1 MNSQEFCSSF
11 RFVKITFNRPHQ
23 TDRLTGEGSPTNYIG
38 QLITGSAKL
47 VCGGKTVSLLP
58 GEPFFIPK
66 GCNYRS
72 FWYPD
77 GETVS
82 WYSLG
87 FDLLP
92 FQPEIPAL
100 QKLPAGGEEHLNR
113 IFAGLTVCADTIGHL
128 YLCLSSVSDRM
139 EYENPGKQSLTARAA
154 GIIRSDPTLRMDAV
168 ASACGV
174 SESTLYSRMRSIGV
188 TPNVLRQRA
197 LCDRASE
204 LLSTTDK
211 SVEDISSLLGF
222 SSSSYFRKVFR
233 SHTGMTPREV
243 RKKRG
248 V

>member
-1 MNSQEFCSSF
+1 MNSKEFCNSF

-23 TDRLTGEGSPTNYIG
+23 TDRISGEGSPTNYIG
-38 QLITGSAKL
+38 CLITGSARL

-72 FWYPD
+72 FWYPE
-77 GETVS
+77 GENVS
-82 WYSLG
+82 WYSIG
-87 FDLLP
+87 FDFLP
-92 FQPEIPAL
+92 FDPGIPAL
-100 QKLPAGGEEHLNR
+100 QKLPCGGEEHLR
-113 IFAGLTVCADTIGHL
+113 AILSSLTVSAGSIGRL
-128 YLCLSSVSDRM
+128 YLYLSEISGGM
-139 EYENPGKQSLTARAA
+139 EYEDPGRQSVTARAA
-154 GIIRSDPTLRMDAV
+154 EVIKSDPFLRMDAV
-168 ASACGV
+168 AAACGV

-188 TPNVLRQRA
+188 TPNFLRQRA
-197 LCDRASE
+197 LCEKATE
-204 LLSTTDK
+204 LLSTTDR

-233 SHTGMTPREV
+233 SFTGTTPREV